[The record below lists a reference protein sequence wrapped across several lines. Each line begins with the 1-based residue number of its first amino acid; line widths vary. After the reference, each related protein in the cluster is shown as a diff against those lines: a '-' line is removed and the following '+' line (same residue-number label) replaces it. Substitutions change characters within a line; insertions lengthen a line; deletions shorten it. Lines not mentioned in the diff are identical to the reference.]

1 VQRGQGD
8 DDLDGA
14 LGLGGEEE
22 DVFPDEAELDRA
34 EGVRIAGGASRRKC
48 ACFAIVESWPRSLP
62 ILVTS
67 WATIRCSRCLASTAA
82 WTL

>member
-1 VQRGQGD
+1 MQRGCELPGALKAERLLPRGQGD

-22 DVFPDEAELDRA
+22 DVFPDEAELDVA
-34 EGVRIAGGASRRKC
+34 
-48 ACFAIVESWPRSLP
+48 
-62 ILVTS
+62 
-67 WATIRCSRCLASTAA
+67 AA

>member
-1 VQRGQGD
+1 MPGALKAERLLPRGQGD

-22 DVFPDEAELDRA
+22 DVFPDEAELDVA
-34 EGVRIAGGASRRKC
+34 
-48 ACFAIVESWPRSLP
+48 
-62 ILVTS
+62 
-67 WATIRCSRCLASTAA
+67 AA